1 MPDGAVL
8 RRFASSLRGSVVL
21 PDDAGYD
28 DARAVW
34 NASIDRRPAA
44 VARCADVTDV
54 QRAVDF
60 ARTHDLRIAVR
71 GGGHGFAG
79 HATCDGGL
87 VIDCSPMRDVTVDV
101 PGRIARVA
109 AGCTL
114 GDLDQATQAFGLAS
128 PTGTAPPT
136 GVAGLTLGGGLGWL
150 MGKHGL
156 ACDNLLA
163 AEIVT
168 ADGQRLRASADE
180 HPDLLWGLRGGGG
193 NFGVVT
199 DFELRLHPIETVY
212 GGYGSYPFAQAA
224 QVVRAYREFTAAAP
238 DELTAF
244 VGVLPLAVGPAFSV
258 AACWSGD
265 PRRGETALAPLRAF
279 GTPDTVALRAMPL
292 LEMQQLLS
300 PPPIRTAAYARSS
313 FLRALDDDAIAS
325 MVEYAAAVP
334 PMLGAFFVEHFHGA
348 ATRADGSAFSHRAE
362 AYNFAALAIWTE
374 PEHAEG
380 SAAWV
385 RGFSDA
391 MAPFFGSGVYS
402 NYLSEGEDGRVRAAY
417 GSAYERLR
425 ALKRTWDPG
434 NVFRLNQNID
444 PAGS

>member
-1 MPDGAVL
+1 MPNGAVL

-21 PDDAGYD
+21 PDDAAYD

-34 NASIDRRPAA
+34 NAAIDRRPAA

-60 ARTHDLRIAVR
+60 ARMHDLRIAVR

-87 VIDCSPMRDVTVDV
+87 VIDCSPMRDVTIDV

-114 GDLDQATQAFGLAS
+114 GELDQATQAFGLAS

-150 MGKHGL
+150 MGKYGL
-156 ACDNLLA
+156 ACDNLVA
-163 AEIVT
+163 AEVVT

-199 DFELRLHPIETVY
+199 DFELRLHPIDTVY
-212 GGYGSYPFAQAA
+212 GGYVSYPFAQAA

-244 VGVLPLAVGPAFSV
+244 VGVQPLAVGPAFSV

-265 PRRGETALAPLRAF
+265 PRRGETALAPLRSF

-292 LEMQQLLS
+292 VEMQQLLS

-313 FLRALDDDAIAS
+313 FLRALDDDAIAA

-348 ATRADGSAFSHRAE
+348 ATRGGDSAFSHRAE
-362 AYNFAALAIWTE
+362 AYNFVALAIRVE
-374 PEHAEG
+374 PEHADG

-391 MAPFFGSGVYS
+391 LSPYFGSGVYS
-402 NYLSEGEDGRVRAAY
+402 NYLGDGEGARVRAAY

-434 NVFRLNQNID
+434 NLFRLNQNID

>member
-1 MPDGAVL
+1 MAGDATL

-60 ARTHDLRIAVR
+60 AGTHDLRIAVR

-109 AGCTL
+109 AGCPL
-114 GDLDQATQAFGLAS
+114 GELDQATQAFGLAS

-156 ACDNLLA
+156 ACDNLVA

-168 ADGQRLRASADE
+168 AKRPAAAGVERRASRPALGPARGRRQLRCGHRLRA
-180 HPDLLWGLRGGGG
+180 
-193 NFGVVT
+193 
-199 DFELRLHPIETVY
+199 
-212 GGYGSYPFAQAA
+212 
-224 QVVRAYREFTAAAP
+224 AAAP
-238 DELTAF
+238 D
-244 VGVLPLAVGPAFSV
+244 
-258 AACWSGD
+258 
-265 PRRGETALAPLRAF
+265 
-279 GTPDTVALRAMPL
+279 
-292 LEMQQLLS
+292 
-300 PPPIRTAAYARSS
+300 
-313 FLRALDDDAIAS
+313 
-325 MVEYAAAVP
+325 
-334 PMLGAFFVEHFHGA
+334 
-348 ATRADGSAFSHRAE
+348 
-362 AYNFAALAIWTE
+362 
-374 PEHAEG
+374 
-380 SAAWV
+380 
-385 RGFSDA
+385 
-391 MAPFFGSGVYS
+391 
-402 NYLSEGEDGRVRAAY
+402 
-417 GSAYERLR
+417 
-425 ALKRTWDPG
+425 
-434 NVFRLNQNID
+434 
-444 PAGS
+444 